1 MIMEESGLK
10 RLSKILD
17 IFTGLVIQL
26 KKKIGSLLL
35 IFTFGHVDKKKIIL
49 VCHSCVQNIICRVND
64 LFIAKIQLPV

>member
-1 MIMEESGLK
+1 MEESGLK

-35 IFTFGHVDKKKIIL
+35 IFTFGHVDKKKSSWYAIRVYRIL
-49 VCHSCVQNIICRVND
+49 YVVSMIC
-64 LFIAKIQLPV
+64 L